1 MTPGNHPSTARP
13 KSLARSCQGLVV
25 ACRATST
32 PTAQQQKRLAQCE
45 RSSVPERP
53 RFQRSKRRGNG
64 PARQKCEQQRYE
76 LVAAHAGWYHSTKT
90 CSWPPR
96 ETSSSA
102 TMEKPSLAS
111 PLDAHLPSAVVGTI
125 LMKYLD
131 PENWARLR
139 ITAKGWETP
148 AFAALLHPWRA
159 RAAELQKLVHAPA
172 PPPSSLTETLALLQH
187 CSLAD
192 DSKSVGVGVISRLR
206 IDAASCAR
214 NVELRCPRRSWR
226 PWMPLARRRV
236 EILVSR

>member
-1 MTPGNHPSTARP
+1 
-13 KSLARSCQGLVV
+13 
-25 ACRATST
+25 
-32 PTAQQQKRLAQCE
+32 
-45 RSSVPERP
+45 
-53 RFQRSKRRGNG
+53 
-64 PARQKCEQQRYE
+64 
-76 LVAAHAGWYHSTKT
+76 
-90 CSWPPR
+90 
-96 ETSSSA
+96 
-102 TMEKPSLAS
+102 MESKPSLAS
-111 PLDAHLPSAVVGTI
+111 PLDAHLPSAVVGAI

-172 PPPSSLTETLALLQH
+172 PPPASLTETLALLQH

-192 DSKSVGVGVISRLR
+192 DSKSVGVGVIPRLR
-206 IDAASCAR
+206 VDTASSAR

-236 EILVSR
+236 EFSLWCRVDGVEGSGGVASMASRREQCRVDGVEVGAEITIPHTGPAVRGGG

>member
-1 MTPGNHPSTARP
+1 
-13 KSLARSCQGLVV
+13 
-25 ACRATST
+25 
-32 PTAQQQKRLAQCE
+32 
-45 RSSVPERP
+45 
-53 RFQRSKRRGNG
+53 
-64 PARQKCEQQRYE
+64 
-76 LVAAHAGWYHSTKT
+76 
-90 CSWPPR
+90 
-96 ETSSSA
+96 
-102 TMEKPSLAS
+102 MEKPSLAS

-192 DSKSVGVGVISRLR
+192 DSKSVGVGVIPRLR
-206 IDAASCAR
+206 VDASSCAR

-236 EILVSR
+236 EIERCRVDVVEVGVTVSRRWSGGGAVAVASMAWRWEQR

>member
-1 MTPGNHPSTARP
+1 
-13 KSLARSCQGLVV
+13 
-25 ACRATST
+25 
-32 PTAQQQKRLAQCE
+32 
-45 RSSVPERP
+45 
-53 RFQRSKRRGNG
+53 
-64 PARQKCEQQRYE
+64 
-76 LVAAHAGWYHSTKT
+76 
-90 CSWPPR
+90 
-96 ETSSSA
+96 
-102 TMEKPSLAS
+102 MEKPSLAS
-111 PLDAHLPSAVVGTI
+111 PLDAHLPAAVVGTI

-172 PPPSSLTETLALLQH
+172 PPPASLTETLALLQH

-192 DSKSVGVGVISRLR
+192 DSKSVGVGVIPRLR
-206 IDAASCAR
+206 VDAASCAR

-236 EILVSR
+236 VFSLWCRVDGVGERWCRVDGVEAGAVTVSRRWRESGGSPR

>member
-1 MTPGNHPSTARP
+1 MQP
-13 KSLARSCQGLVV
+13 
-25 ACRATST
+25 
-32 PTAQQQKRLAQCE
+32 
-45 RSSVPERP
+45 
-53 RFQRSKRRGNG
+53 
-64 PARQKCEQQRYE
+64 
-76 LVAAHAGWYHSTKT
+76 
-90 CSWPPR
+90 
-96 ETSSSA
+96 
-102 TMEKPSLAS
+102 KPSLAS
-111 PLDAHLPSAVVGTI
+111 PLDAHLPSAVVGAI

-172 PPPSSLTETLALLQH
+172 PPPASLTETLALLQH

-206 IDAASCAR
+206 VDAASCAR

-236 EILVSR
+236 EIERCRVDVVEVGVTVSRRWRGGGAVAVASMAWKSEQR

>member
-1 MTPGNHPSTARP
+1 ME
-13 KSLARSCQGLVV
+13 K
-25 ACRATST
+25 
-32 PTAQQQKRLAQCE
+32 
-45 RSSVPERP
+45 
-53 RFQRSKRRGNG
+53 
-64 PARQKCEQQRYE
+64 
-76 LVAAHAGWYHSTKT
+76 
-90 CSWPPR
+90 
-96 ETSSSA
+96 

-111 PLDAHLPSAVVGTI
+111 PLDAHLPSAVVGAI

-172 PPPSSLTETLALLQH
+172 PPPASLTETLALLQH

-192 DSKSVGVGVISRLR
+192 DSKSVGVGVIPLLR
-206 IDAASCAR
+206 VDAASCAR

-236 EILVSR
+236 EFSLWCRVDGVEETSGVASMASRREQSWSRRWRGSGSRDNDSTRRACGSRRR

>member
-1 MTPGNHPSTARP
+1 
-13 KSLARSCQGLVV
+13 
-25 ACRATST
+25 
-32 PTAQQQKRLAQCE
+32 
-45 RSSVPERP
+45 
-53 RFQRSKRRGNG
+53 
-64 PARQKCEQQRYE
+64 
-76 LVAAHAGWYHSTKT
+76 
-90 CSWPPR
+90 
-96 ETSSSA
+96 
-102 TMEKPSLAS
+102 MEKPSLAS
-111 PLDAHLPSAVVGTI
+111 PLDAHLPAAVVGAI

-172 PPPSSLTETLALLQH
+172 PPPASLTETLALLQH

-192 DSKSVGVGVISRLR
+192 DSKSVGVGVIPLLR
-206 IDAASCAR
+206 VDAASCAR

-236 EILVSR
+236 EFSLWCRVDGVGERWCRVDGVEAGAVTVSRRWRESGGSPR

>member
-1 MTPGNHPSTARP
+1 
-13 KSLARSCQGLVV
+13 
-25 ACRATST
+25 
-32 PTAQQQKRLAQCE
+32 
-45 RSSVPERP
+45 
-53 RFQRSKRRGNG
+53 
-64 PARQKCEQQRYE
+64 
-76 LVAAHAGWYHSTKT
+76 
-90 CSWPPR
+90 
-96 ETSSSA
+96 
-102 TMEKPSLAS
+102 MEKPSLAS

-159 RAAELQKLVHAPA
+159 RAAELWKTVHLQAFPTPRPPA
-172 PPPSSLTETLALLQH
+172 RPASLAETLALLQH

-192 DSKSVGVGVISRLR
+192 DNGNVGVGVIPLLRL
-206 IDAASCAR
+206 DAASCAR

-236 EILVSR
+236 EFSLWCRVDGVEGSGGVASMASRREQCRVDGVEVGAEITIPHTGPAVRGGG